1 MENIKSGITFGIIAG
16 LLTFLFGGW
25 SVAVLALFMGTG
37 LGLLLSGRLE
47 RAQKTMGA
55 GNSVVDILMGMY
67 NSGKRAVPTALTA
80 GGVLVAFSLLQNYV
94 IQGLIGKAPAYLG
107 IVIAANVAALLLTII
122 FTTLPVS
129 FRSFSEPMERTARLI
144 LLAVIVV
151 AFPFIDQFSEL
162 RWTAQIIFA
171 LIFVILGLG
180 LNIVVG
186 YAGLLDLGYAAF
198 FAIGAYTTGILSSP
212 VHDIQMNFWLVIWI
226 AAAMAAVW
234 GLILGSPTLPLR
246 GDYLAIVTLGFGEI
260 VPVIFKNLIDVTIKE
275 PLTCWI
281 LPLFRIQTTCL
292 VLVQNEDLTLGEKG
306 ISPIGRPSLP
316 IISPGEPMGA
326 SVVIKLLIMFII
338 IGITAFVFWRA
349 WNGGDRS
356 KRTMFVF
363 AGIFAAILVLFVPI
377 PHPAFLNGLFGLIQ
391 PGEFESS
398 NPVTWYFL
406 IVALILLSVFLISRM
421 RDSRLGRAWMAI
433 REDELAAAQMGID
446 PVRTKLAAFAMGATF
461 SGFAGAFYAAYIRGI
476 FPSVFDFSASIIILC
491 VVILGGLGNING
503 VIVGGLVLM
512 TADRLFLPA
521 LKDFLS
527 AFLANTILPSISN
540 PAVQLAVKDNA
551 NPILY
556 RFLLFGLTLVIMM
569 AVRPEGLLPNA
580 QVRQEMHAAEEL
592 AGETA
597 AGSKSEKKR

>member
-1 MENIKSGITFGIIAG
+1 MIKNIRTGISFGIIAG
-16 LLTFLFGGW
+16 LMTFLFGGW
-25 SVAVLALFMGTG
+25 SVAVLGALMGVG
-37 LGLLLSGRLE
+37 LGLGLGGRFPRKDPL
-47 RAQKTMGA
+47 K
-55 GNSVVDILMGMY
+55 
-67 NSGKRAVPTALTA
+67 
-80 GGVLVAFSLLQNYV
+80 
-94 IQGLIGKAPAYLG
+94 
-107 IVIAANVAALLLTII
+107 IAAAALPSGLAAGVI
-122 FTTLPVS
+122 
-129 FRSFSEPMERTARLI
+129 LI
-144 LLAVIVV
+144 LLSLYQNNNIMDAIGKKPFAEDLALKANLFGFLGTVIFTSLLAALHGLPEKQERFYKMILLAILVLV
-151 AFPFIDQFSEL
+151 FPFVDQATAL

-212 VHDIQMNFWLVIWI
+212 VHSIELNFWLVIWI
-226 AAAMAAVW
+226 AAAMAAIW
-234 GLILGSPTLPLR
+234 GLFLGAPTLPLR

-260 VPVIFKNLIDVTIKE
+260 VPVLFKNLIDVTIKE

-281 LPLFRIQTTCL
+281 LPLFRIQTKCI
-292 VLVQNEDLTLGEKG
+292 VLVEHEDLTLGEKG

-316 IISPGEPMGA
+316 LIGIDEAMGTA
-326 SVVIKLLIMFII
+326 YLIKLVLMGLALALVVFLLVRSIR
-338 IGITAFVFWRA
+338 GGNKNAWSFV
-349 WNGGDRS
+349 GYG
-356 KRTMFVF
+356 
-363 AGIFAAILVLFVPI
+363 AAIVGILLAFLPI
-377 PHPAFLNGLFGLIQ
+377 PLTGVKFIDFILGVVQ

-398 NPVTWYFL
+398 KPVTWYFL
-406 IVALILLSVFLISRM
+406 IVGLILLSIFIISRL

-491 VVILGGLGNING
+491 VVILGGIGNING
-503 VIVGGLVLM
+503 VIVGGLTLM
-512 TADRLFLPA
+512 MADRLFLPA

-527 AFLANTILPSISN
+527 LLLTHTILPSIN
-540 PAVQLAVKDNA
+540 DPVVQLAVKDNA

-569 AVRPEGLLPNA
+569 AVRPEGLIPNA
-580 QVRQEMHAAEEL
+580 QVRAEMHAAEE
-592 AGETA
+592 
-597 AGSKSEKKR
+597 EKKG